1 MLRTTFWVFALAVAS
16 ILFST
21 TPLAAQ
27 LPLPPLLPKVVPDLP
42 SYGKFSKTPD
52 IIQRL
57 QTEIPTDELQ
67 TGKTARKMVELLEEI
82 SDQLALKKKDVAF
95 IIDEP
100 AFRAEIPP
108 SKEKLYA
115 LAPETMKPEPSVS
128 ETKIKLPLLPKKM
141 TAATAL
147 SVLLGQVPKQQATY
161 LIRQNTVVIT
171 TTKRAAIKNLLQEK
185 VAAAFYQKP
194 LFEALYTLSDQ
205 TGASIVIDPRVTEQ
219 AWLPVSA
226 TFGNDATLHSALTL
240 LTEMVGLRPVVL
252 GDGIYITTPEN
263 ADRLRYQPKY

>member
-1 MLRTTFWVFALAVAS
+1 MLRTTFRFFGLAVAL

-21 TPLAAQ
+21 APLYAQ

-42 SYGKFSKTPD
+42 SYGKFSKTPE

-57 QTEIPTDELQ
+57 QTEIPTEDLQ
-67 TGKTARKMVELLEEI
+67 STKKLVDALEEI
-82 SDQLALKKKDVAF
+82 RDQLAIKKKDVGF
-95 IIDEP
+95 LIDEP
-100 AFRAEIPP
+100 AFKAEIPP

-115 LAPETMKPEPSVS
+115 LAPETMKPEPPVS
-128 ETKIKLPLLPKKM
+128 ETKIKLPLLPSKM
-141 TAATAL
+141 RAATAL
-147 SVLLGQVPKQQATY
+147 SVVLGQVPKQQATY

-171 TTKRAAIKNLLQEK
+171 TTKRAAIKSLLQEK
-185 VAAAFYQKP
+185 VAAVFYQKP
-194 LFEALYTLSDQ
+194 LFEALYALSDQ

-219 AWLPVSA
+219 AWLPVTA
-226 TFGNDATLHSALTL
+226 TFANDATLLSALTL